1 MLFTLLIFTAF
12 RQLQAQNVIRGIIID
27 ENKEPLPGVS
37 VLLKGTTTGT
47 VTSDGGRFTI
57 SANRGQTL
65 VISFIGY
72 DTREVVIGAEPN
84 LSLQLNATTKNLSE
98 VVVTALG
105 VRKEVQKL
113 GYSQTQIR
121 GEELTTARD
130 ANPLNSLAG
139 KVAGL
144 SIGASSEFFGTPTVV
159 LRGSRDILYVVDGE
173 PVNSDTYN
181 FNPDDIDTYNVLKG
195 PNAAALYG
203 FRGINGAII
212 ITTKKGTKDKKGW
225 QIDFNSTTEAE
236 KGFIVLPQSQTQYGR
251 GTNFQYTYGN
261 QLYDNTQRLPEWG
274 AAF

>member
-1 MLFTLLIFTAF
+1 MKRFLPNLKFLFFALLIFTAF
-12 RQLQAQNVIRGIIID
+12 GRLQAQNVIRGIITD
-27 ENKEPLPGVS
+27 ENNEPLPGVS

-47 VTSDGGRFTI
+47 VTGDGGRFTI

-144 SIGASSEFFGTPTVV
+144 SIGWRQ
-159 LRGSRDILYVVDGE
+159 LRVFWYT
-173 PVNSDTYN
+173 NSC
-181 FNPDDIDTYNVLKG
+181 
-195 PNAAALYG
+195 A
-203 FRGINGAII
+203 
-212 ITTKKGTKDKKGW
+212 
-225 QIDFNSTTEAE
+225 
-236 KGFIVLPQSQTQYGR
+236 
-251 GTNFQYTYGN
+251 
-261 QLYDNTQRLPEWG
+261 
-274 AAF
+274 